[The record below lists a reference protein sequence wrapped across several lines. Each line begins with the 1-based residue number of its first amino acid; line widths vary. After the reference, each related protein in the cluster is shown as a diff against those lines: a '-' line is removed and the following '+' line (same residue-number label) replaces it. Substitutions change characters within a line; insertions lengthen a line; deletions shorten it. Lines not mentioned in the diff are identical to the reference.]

1 MPKLDKTLIGSYS
14 THIGSFVVGVG
25 FMSLGIGD
33 ALFTKAQQKVLALFY
48 GQPENSFY
56 LNEVVRIAD
65 MGRGVISRE
74 LNKLSQAGLLVES
87 KQGNQNHY
95 QANADSPIFNE
106 LINIVKK
113 TFGITGLLKA
123 AIRPLLPQLEQA
135 FIYGS
140 VAKGEEH
147 AGSDVDVMLVGND
160 LSYSEIMQLLDSVE
174 EQLQRPI
181 NPTLY
186 SPAEFSERM
195 AEGQNFLSKVMEQP
209 RIDLF
214 LSS

>member
-1 MPKLDKTLIGSYS
+1 MVSNL
-14 THIGSFVVGVG
+14 
-25 FMSLGIGD
+25 GD

-48 GQPENSFY
+48 GQPESSFY

-74 LNKLSQAGLLVES
+74 LNKLTQVGLLVVS

-95 QANADSPIFNE
+95 QANAESPIFNE
-106 LINIVKK
+106 LVNIVKK
-113 TFGITGLLKA
+113 TFGITGVLQVALA
-123 AIRPLLPQLEQA
+123 SMLPQVEQA

-147 AGSDVDVMLVGND
+147 AGSDVDVMLVGEE
-160 LSYSEIMQLLDSVE
+160 LSYGEVMEILEPVE
-174 EQLQRPI
+174 EQLQRSV

-186 SPAEFSERM
+186 SPAEFEQRL
-195 AEGQNFLSKVMEQP
+195 AEGHNFLTKVMALP
-209 RIDLF
+209 RINL
-214 LSS
+214 LSSS